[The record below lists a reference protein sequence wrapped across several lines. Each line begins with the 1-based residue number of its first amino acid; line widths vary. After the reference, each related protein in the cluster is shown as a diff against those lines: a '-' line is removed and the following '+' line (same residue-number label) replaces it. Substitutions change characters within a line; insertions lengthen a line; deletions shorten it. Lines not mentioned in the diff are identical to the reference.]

1 MADNLVV
8 ARVKGTDSLLR
19 TKLHRPPLPVDLVER
34 EEIVELLDR
43 ERTRPLTLVSAPA
56 GYGKSVLV
64 ASWLEHCDWVSTW
77 LSLDVDDGDLRVF
90 LTYVVFAMREIVP
103 GVCEQS
109 LALTKA
115 ADLPSLDTVAA
126 VLGNELDAIDEPF
139 VLVLDDY
146 HRIDA
151 ASPVHELL
159 EKLLAHP
166 PIPLHIILVSRLDP
180 PLSLV
185 RQRALG
191 QLTDVRVLDLR
202 LSTSETR
209 SLLRTNLNCDAS
221 NAALAN
227 LDRQLEGWVVGLKL
241 VALALR
247 NSSDPEDLL
256 LRFRGGTRE
265 MQSYLVG
272 EVLATLPEH
281 VRDCLTKAALLDR
294 FCASLCDAVCGTSDE
309 QNSGDHGGKEFLH
322 SVYNANL
329 FLIPL
334 DGRGEWF
341 RFHHLFQ
348 ELLQRELFAS
358 LSTQEINALHMT
370 ASQWFE
376 HRDLIDE
383 AIRHALAAGDE
394 LAAVE
399 IIERHRHA
407 QLNADNWY
415 VIERWLKMLPA
426 SVETRPNLLLARAWI
441 AYERF
446 QIEALP
452 AILDRVAIHVDE
464 QAKETALWGELRLL
478 QGEVFYW
485 SGNGQQAHTCFAEA
499 RLRLSEDL
507 PLYAGLLELQDAL
520 SLHMCGQTKQ
530 AIEAL
535 NRRVREAFNK
545 QGVYFSRLVAGLFF
559 AHLMSGDLH
568 HARSSAVHLESVATA
583 GNIEYT
589 KAWSSYMRACTYL
602 HRHELE
608 QAARHFEVAVEQR
621 YILHRIAAVESLAGL
636 ALCRQLLGRQGDAE
650 KTIQDLL
657 DFARELG
664 DPVYVDIAQSCRAR
678 CDVLRGDAT
687 NALVW
692 AGGTSAP
699 PEFAE
704 MFMWM
709 EVPAL
714 TRARVQIAL
723 GSDESL
729 NLANDLL
736 EKSIERMRKWNLVN
750 QSIEAHALRSLALD
764 KLGREQEAS
773 HCLDETLALA
783 APGGWVRPFLELGPP
798 MAALMARA
806 EQRIGAT
813 DFSQH
818 VLSLFNSEPA
828 SRSIPTAPRSLT
840 MNSDGAIREPLTNR
854 EVAILELLAQR
865 LQNKEIATRL
875 FVSPETV
882 KSHLKR
888 IFQKLDVHNRRDAAA
903 IARQILA
910 THSRIAQDTDN

>member
-1 MADNLVV
+1 MVPE
-8 ARVKGTDSLLR
+8 RFKSTDSVLR

-43 ERTRPLTLVSAPA
+43 ERARPLTLVSAPA

-77 LSLDVDDGDLRVF
+77 LSLDVDDSDLRIF

-115 ADLPSLDTVAA
+115 ADLPPLDTVAA

-151 ASPVHELL
+151 ASPVHELI

-166 PIPLHIILVSRLDP
+166 PIPLHMILVSRLDP

-202 LSTSETR
+202 LSASETR
-209 SLLRTNLNCDAS
+209 SLLQNNLNCDAS
-221 NAALAN
+221 NAAVAN
-227 LDRQLEGWVVGLKL
+227 LDRQLEGWAVGLKL

-256 LRFRGGTRE
+256 LRFRGGTHE

-272 EVLATLPEH
+272 EVLATLPEN

-309 QNSGDHGGKEFLH
+309 ENSEYLKGKEFLQ
-322 SVYNANL
+322 SVYSANL

-358 LSTQEINALHMT
+358 LSAQEISALHMT

-376 HRDLIDE
+376 DRNFIDD

-407 QLNADNWY
+407 ELNADNWY
-415 VIERWLKMLPA
+415 VIERWLRMLPA
-426 SVETRPNLLLARAWI
+426 SVETSPNILLARAWV

-446 QIEALP
+446 QIAALP
-452 AILDRVAIHVDE
+452 AILDRVAEQLDE
-464 QAKETALWGELRLL
+464 EAKETALWGELRLL

-485 SGNGQQAHTCFAEA
+485 SGNGKQAHTCFAEG
-499 RLRLSEDL
+499 RPRLSEDL
-507 PLYAGLLELQDAL
+507 PLYAGLLELQDGL

-535 NRRVREAFNK
+535 NRRVRRIPRN
-545 QGVYFSRLVAGLFF
+545 QHLYVSRLHSGLYFTY
-559 AHLMSGDLH
+559 LMSGDLNSARTESH
-568 HARSSAVHLESVATA
+568 RVESAARSGEMQYTA
-583 GNIEYT
+583 
-589 KAWSSYMRACTYL
+589 AWSSYMRACTRL
-602 HRHELE
+602 HSFDLQRAVSDFTD
-608 QAARHFEVAVEQR
+608 AAKQR

-636 ALCRQLLGRQGDAE
+636 ALCQQLLGRQDDAE

-729 NLANDLL
+729 NLASDSL
-736 EKSIERMRKWNLVN
+736 EESIERMRKWNLVN

-773 HCLDETLALA
+773 HCLDETLTLA

-806 EQRIGAT
+806 EQQIGAT

-818 VLSLFNSEPA
+818 VLSLFDSEPA

-840 MNSDGAIREPLTNR
+840 MNSDGTIREPLTNR
-854 EVAILELLAQR
+854 EMAILELLAQR

-888 IFQKLDVHNRRDAAA
+888 IFQKLDVNNRRDAAA
-903 IARQILA
+903 IARQMLA
-910 THSRIAQDTDN
+910 TQEQKL